1 MGSAWQPIA
10 KINMIWTFIN
20 ARKMRRQ
27 CRRQCNGSTKVES
40 DKNDDD
46 DDDIKVKRDI
56 NITLPWT
63 RKYSEY
69 AL

>member
-1 MGSAWQPIA
+1 
-10 KINMIWTFIN
+10 
-20 ARKMRRQ
+20 MRRQ

-56 NITLPWT
+56 NITLP
-63 RKYSEY
+63 
-69 AL
+69 